1 MSTSQVNAK
10 IVADSINS
18 ENCRLTTFILT
29 MPRIILSEFNTHRAI
44 SRNSASSR
52 AVPYEKMLARVQENP
67 FIPIKWMK
75 DHSGMQGNEFFTEEN
90 EINILKEEWLKGRD
104 EAVKTSQRLSSL
116 GLTKQIV
123 NRGLETYMWH
133 TVIATGTNWENFFS
147 LRAEAGAEIHIQE
160 LAYQMLEA
168 YNASNPQSLEPG
180 KWHIPF
186 GDTFDHNRLKELMPE
201 VMPDSVTMYDEE
213 LERLKVQIATARC
226 ARVSYFNFDGTDDY
240 SADIKLH
247 DRLAKSGHWS
257 PFEHCAMAMRSCDFI
272 GNFQGFRQYRKNFA
286 TENRKDERVIKK
298 FFCKIH

>member
-1 MSTSQVNAK
+1 MSNKVNAK
-10 IVADSINS
+10 IVADSINP
-18 ENCRLTTFILT
+18 EGCRLTTFILI
-29 MPRIILSEFNTHRAI
+29 MPRIILSEFNTHRAL

-75 DHSGMQGNEFFTEEN
+75 DHSGMQGNEFFTEES
-90 EINILKEEWLKGRD
+90 EIDVLKEEWLKGRD
-104 EAVKTSQRLSSL
+104 EAVKTSQRLSNL

-147 LRAEAGAEIHIQE
+147 LRAEGGAEIHIQE
-160 LAYQMLEA
+160 LAYRMLDA
-168 YNASNPQSLEPG
+168 YNESTPKSLSPG
-180 KWHIPF
+180 QWHIPF
-186 GDTFDHNRLKELMPE
+186 GDSFDNDRLKELMPE

-213 LERLKVQIATARC
+213 LDRLKVQIATARC

-286 TENRKDERVIKK
+286 TENRKDDRVIKK
-298 FFCKIH
+298 VFES

>member
-1 MSTSQVNAK
+1 MISAK
-10 IVADSINS
+10 VIADSINP
-18 ENCRLTTFILT
+18 EGCRLTTFVLVC
-29 MPRIILSEFNTHRAI
+29 PRIILSEFNTHRAI

-75 DHSGMQGNEFFTEEN
+75 DHSGMQGNEFFTEES
-90 EINILKEEWLKGRD
+90 EISVLKEEWLKGRD
-104 EAVKTSQRLSSL
+104 EAVKTSQRLSGL

-168 YNASNPQSLEPG
+168 YNNSVPNSLDPG
-180 KWHIPF
+180 QWHIPF
-186 GDTFDHNRLKELMPE
+186 GDTFDYERLKELMPE

-298 FFCKIH
+298 FFCKNY